1 MKEAFGISDY
11 FVEGSSFDC
20 DRQEKEDMAKKAALQ
35 HELDAQKEA
44 DRDKNKRYGLVR
56 TPSKER
62 NTDEIKEKKSKKKKR
77 NR

>member
-11 FVEGSSFDC
+11 FVEGTSFDSN
-20 DRQEKEDMAKKAALQ
+20 RQEKEEMAKKAALQ
-35 HELDAQKEA
+35 EELDAQREA
-44 DRDKNKRYGLVR
+44 DRNKNKRYAIVR

-62 NTDEIKEKKSKKKKR
+62 DTDDVKEKKSKKKKR